1 MYFNDMTVL
10 SRINPF
16 FMDLF
21 DKLQSRPG
29 PLGEFTTDGYGYYTF
44 PRLEGPIGPE
54 MNFNGKPMVVWS
66 VNDYLGMANH
76 PEVRKVDAEAAE
88 AYGFSTP
95 MGARLLTGNSTE
107 HETLEEELADFVHK
121 PEAML
126 LNYGYQG
133 IMSVIH
139 ALVDRNDFLI
149 YDELSHACIVDGKQ
163 LAMADR
169 SVFKHNDIE
178 SLEKQLK
185 RATSRMKEGSSILVI
200 TEGVFGM
207 TGDLG
212 KLKEIIALKEKYPFR
227 LLVDDAH
234 GLGTLGEDGSGT
246 GTHLGCQEG
255 VDIYFGTFA
264 KSFALIGA
272 FVASEPRALNFLRAN
287 TRSQIFAK
295 SIPLPIVISARERLR
310 LIRQHPE
317 WREKLWKNTLA
328 LRNGLIE
335 LGYNVLPSESPVT
348 PVLTR
353 GSTDLCGRIMRVLRE
368 DYGIFVSGVSY
379 PVVPKGIVLLRLIP
393 TATHRPE
400 HIEKT
405 LAAFDA
411 IKEFARFGE
420 EIAV

>member
-1 MYFNDMTVL
+1 MHVAGLY
-10 SRINPF
+10 RINPL

-21 DKLQSRPG
+21 DKLQNRPG

-44 PRLEGPIGPE
+44 PKLEGPIGPE
-54 MNFNGKPMVVWS
+54 MTFNGKTMVVWS
-66 VNDYLGMANH
+66 VNDYLGIANH
-76 PEVRKVDAEAAE
+76 PDVRKVDAEAAD

-107 HETLEEELADFVHK
+107 HEALEEELARFVHK
-121 PEAML
+121 PESML
-126 LNYGYQG
+126 LNFGYQG

-139 ALVDRNDFLI
+139 ALVDRNDYLI

-169 SVFKHNDIE
+169 SVFKHNDMD

-185 RATSRMKEGSSILVI
+185 RASSRMKEGSSILVI

-212 KLKEIIALKEKYPFR
+212 KLKEIVALKEKYPFR

-234 GLGTLGEDGSGT
+234 GLGTLGDDGSGT

-272 FVASEPRALNFLRAN
+272 FVASEPRVIEFLRAN

-295 SIPLPIVISARERLR
+295 SIPLPIVVSARERLR
-310 LIRQHPE
+310 LIRSHPE

-328 LRNGLIE
+328 LRNGLE
-335 LGYNVLPSESPVT
+335 DLGYNILPSESPVT

-353 GSTDLCGRIMRVLRE
+353 GSTELCMRIMRVLRE
-368 DYGIFVSGVSY
+368 EHGIFVSGVSY
-379 PVVPKGIVLLRLIP
+379 PVVPKGVVLLRLIP
-393 TATHRPE
+393 TAAHKPE

-405 LAAFDA
+405 LSAFDA
-411 IKEFARFGE
+411 IQ
-420 EIAV
+420 EIVHSGAEMAV